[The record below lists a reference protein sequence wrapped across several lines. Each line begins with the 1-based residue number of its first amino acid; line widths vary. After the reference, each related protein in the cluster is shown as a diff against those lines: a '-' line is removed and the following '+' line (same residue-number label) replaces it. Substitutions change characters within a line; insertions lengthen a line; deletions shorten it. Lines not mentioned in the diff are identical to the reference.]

1 MMMSSFMVMNMMKK
15 QQKRHHPNHSLKD
28 NKNNKQDPKL
38 EVDDLAPCRATNIIN
53 VKRPTGTTLDMKHS
67 SNVSISF

>member
-1 MMMSSFMVMNMMKK
+1 MSSSMVMNMMKK

-38 EVDDLAPCRATNIIN
+38 EVDDLAPCLATNILN
-53 VKRPTGTTLDMKHS
+53 VKRLTGTTSDVAHS
-67 SNVSISF
+67 SNVPISF

>member
-1 MMMSSFMVMNMMKK
+1 MMMNMMKK

-53 VKRPTGTTLDMKHS
+53 VKRPTGTTL
-67 SNVSISF
+67 I